1 MSVINATN
9 NEKIF
14 FADNVILVEGITDEI
29 LFKKIYESE
38 FGDLPDGL
46 EFVNIN
52 GKMNR
57 KNFEVV
63 LDKLQIKHFYIGDF
77 DNLNEYSELENYFR
91 VDTKK
96 QINDLNRS
104 KNQSYSALN
113 LLSALKEY
121 IDKQNTQTFQELKS
135 AFKSYNSRFP
145 KIEYPEN
152 EYINRFITDQYS
164 KNIYILRAG
173 EIEDYL
179 GTGNSDKSTG
189 FKKVIAISN
198 DNETYKEFSK
208 SKNFEELKKLIT
220 DIHNKINNNGL

>member
-1 MSVINATN
+1 
-9 NEKIF
+9 
-14 FADNVILVEGITDEI
+14 
-29 LFKKIYESE
+29 
-38 FGDLPDGL
+38 
-46 EFVNIN
+46 
-52 GKMNR
+52 MNR

-77 DNLNEYSELENYFR
+77 DNLNEYSELENYLS

-121 IDKQNTQTFQELKS
+121 IDKQNVQTFQELKS
-135 AFKSYNSRFP
+135 AFKSYNSRFQ
-145 KIEYPEN
+145 KNECPEN
-152 EYINRFITDQYS
+152 EYINRFITNQYS

-189 FKKVIAISN
+189 FKKVISISN
-198 DNETYKEFSK
+198 DNEKYKEFSQ
-208 SKNFEELKKLIT
+208 SKNFEELKMIIT
-220 DIHNKINNNGL
+220 DIHNKIKNNGL